1 MLRFKINFLFA
12 KIPTNS
18 NNSISCLVGSGISSL
33 QIKDKYLKI
42 LFMYIGGTVSG
53 GLSATITGGD
63 FAQGAAIWLVV
74 TALNHALHE
83 ALDPDPTQQQKQKSK
98 LVLQYEK
105 ENGVELFGSIYEAA
119 DDWGNKYNEISIK
132 EGREYGSNLFEV
144 KNEGDNWYGYTSP
157 DKELPIRN
165 EFGQLS
171 INIITQPPKSSVIVA
186 KIHAHSNG
194 SLEFSTDDFN
204 AVKNN
209 GAPSY
214 ITNKAGEL
222 RFGALEKRNP
232 FYIYSKRLNT
242 WYVGEGYI
250 FKISKYK

>member
-33 QIKDKYLKI
+33 QIKDKYLKT

-63 FAQGAAIWLVV
+63 FAQGAAIGLVV
-74 TALNHALHE
+74 TALNHALHV

-98 LVLQYEK
+98 HVLQYEK

-144 KNEGDNWYGYTSP
+144 KIEGDNWYGYTSP
-157 DKELPIRN
+157 DKGLPIRN